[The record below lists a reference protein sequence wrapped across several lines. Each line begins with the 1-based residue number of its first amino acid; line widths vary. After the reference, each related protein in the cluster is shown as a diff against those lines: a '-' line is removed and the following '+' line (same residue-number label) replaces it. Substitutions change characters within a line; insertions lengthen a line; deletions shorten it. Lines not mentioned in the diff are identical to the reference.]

1 MNKALA
7 RRLAASAERL
17 QTFAAF
23 LAACEIVSIRRGIS
37 SADIRRGLTLAETH
51 KLLPPHDCPKEV
63 ARLRAIASA
72 RHEALYL
79 SHIVFGREQRPLARV
94 AGISPPALRKAL
106 AAVEERRSD
115 PIVDRML
122 DEAELQ
128 LMGEVA

>member
-17 QTFAAF
+17 QSYIAF
-23 LAACEIVSIRRGIS
+23 LAACEIVALKRGIS
-37 SADIRRGLTLAETH
+37 AAVIGRGLTVEETH
-51 KLLPPHDCPKEV
+51 KLLPQLTAADEIN
-63 ARLRAIASA
+63 RLRAIASA

-79 SHIVFGREQRPLARV
+79 SHIVFRCRQRALARAV
-94 AGISPPALRKAL
+94 GITHPALRKAL

-115 PIVDRML
+115 PVVDRML

-128 LMGEVA
+128 LMGEPA